1 MALDPPK
8 GWRLH
13 ASGLVLQAMSVLKCG
28 GGMNYNP
35 HILTVEPPVFSLCR
49 GLVRQLSIDQL
60 DNEGRR
66 VSIYDKALPEGGKS
80 PMFHRSLS
88 VPGVHKRVI
97 NELLRPRQWKPNME
111 DRHFML
117 QVSMYS
123 LEMEHRAVLG
133 IKRKAVL
140 GNHYVGKKPIS
151 FSGSFWV
158 AEKLQIGT
166 GGSRKSGQKNKL
178 PGTVHRSCEPPGRV
192 GANHKAHLPCLYA

>member
-1 MALDPPK
+1 MCILLYLCRGGNTLLQTGTELLVALKVWMNSSSLAQVISP
-8 GWRLH
+8 
-13 ASGLVLQAMSVLKCG
+13 ALV
-28 GGMNYNP
+28 
-35 HILTVEPPVFSLCR
+35 LCR

-117 QVSMYS
+117 QVMM
-123 LEMEHRAVLG
+123 LLGAMQAVGYLG
-133 IKRKAVL
+133 L
-140 GNHYVGKKPIS
+140 
-151 FSGSFWV
+151 FF
-158 AEKLQIGT
+158 
-166 GGSRKSGQKNKL
+166 
-178 PGTVHRSCEPPGRV
+178 PGPR
-192 GANHKAHLPCLYA
+192 